1 MKQAPKTV
9 RLNEMFTD
17 SFSENQLV
25 DNYIYLTNKT
35 RGKHC
40 SENAIR
46 KAHRNRE
53 FAQLLKRLDPI
64 AYNCMD

>member
-1 MKQAPKTV
+1 MKQDKKIQ

-17 SFSENQLV
+17 SFSENELV
-25 DNYIYLTNKT
+25 DNFIYLTVKS
-35 RGKHC
+35 RGKYC

-53 FAQLLKRLDPI
+53 FAQLLRRLDPVC
-64 AYNCMD
+64 YQCS

>member
-1 MKQAPKTV
+1 MKQDKKLQ

-25 DNYIYLTNKT
+25 DNFIYLTVKS

-53 FAQLLKRLDPI
+53 FAQLLRRLDPI
-64 AYNCMD
+64 AYQCS